1 MRRSLGRPLA
11 ALAVL
16 LLGTLP
22 AAAGDLARI
31 DGRLSLAIEGA
42 SIESVAP
49 VVVYLEPLDPDI
61 RFEVPAQSVEIR
73 QEDARFV
80 PPFRAVVVGQAVEM
94 PNRDRIFHNV
104 FSYSKPND
112 FDLGTYP
119 AGESR
124 TIRFQHP
131 GVVRAYC
138 SIHERMSATVF
149 VSPTPWFAIADSTG
163 RYAIPGVPAGRY
175 KLRTWA
181 ERLPPSARE
190 ISLAAGRSHLIDVE
204 LATAAD

>member
-1 MRRSLGRPLA
+1 MRRIAARSLA
-11 ALAVL
+11 ALAA
-16 LLGTLP
+16 LGLAALP
-22 AAAGDLARI
+22 AAAQELARI
-31 DGRLSLAIEGA
+31 DGRLSLAIAGA

-49 VVVYLEPLDPDI
+49 VVVYLDPIDPGVT
-61 RFEVPAQSVEIR
+61 FEVPAASVEIR

-80 PPFRAVVVGQAVEM
+80 PPFRAVVRGQAVEM
-94 PNRDRIFHNV
+94 PNLDRIFHNV

-138 SIHERMSATVF
+138 SIHERMSATIF

-163 RYAIPGVPAGRY
+163 RYAIAGVPAGRY
-175 KLRTWA
+175 RLRTWA
-181 ERLPPSARE
+181 ERLPASARE
-190 ISLAAGRSHLIDVE
+190 VSLAAGKRHVIDVA